1 MDRQKFIIDKYKID
15 LTKEPPYSLRISRW
29 KHLPFLL
36 AEMECKVG
44 AEMGVEQGRYSSSL
58 LRKIPGLELYCID
71 CWESYEGYRMNKQDK
86 VNLFYQR
93 TIERL
98 ESLEGV
104 NYKIIKKYSMDAVKD
119 FEDES
124 LDFVFI
130 DGNHEFQ
137 SCTNDIAEWSKK
149 VKKGG
154 LVMGHDYETRDAGYE
169 RIDVEDVVKGW
180 THAKGIKVWFIT
192 GELDRS
198 NTWFWVK

>member
-1 MDRQKFIIDKYKID
+1 MNREQFIIDRFKID
-15 LTKEPPYSLRISRW
+15 TTKEPPYALRISRW
-29 KHLPFLL
+29 KHLPFLM

-44 AEMGVEQGRYSSSL
+44 AEIGVEQGRYSSSL
-58 LRKIPGLELYCID
+58 LRKIPGLKLYCID
-71 CWESYEGYRMNKQDK
+71 CWESYEGYRMNKQNK
-86 VNLFYQR
+86 VDLFYQR

-98 ESLEGV
+98 ESLEGA
-104 NYKIIKKYSMDAVKD
+104 NYEIIKKYSMDAVKD

-154 LVMGHDYETRDAGYE
+154 LIMGHDYETRDAGYE
-169 RIDVEDVVKGW
+169 QIEVEDVIKGW